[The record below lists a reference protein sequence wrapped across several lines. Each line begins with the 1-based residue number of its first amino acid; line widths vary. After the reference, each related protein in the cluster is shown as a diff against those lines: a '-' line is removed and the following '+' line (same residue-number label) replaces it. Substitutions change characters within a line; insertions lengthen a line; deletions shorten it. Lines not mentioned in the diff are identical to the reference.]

1 MRKGYKNDKEAC
13 PFIKYRKRN
22 EKNSSKK
29 PIKFYWHKFK
39 QLLIWQVSINSSN
52 FAAEKNPIFYMNI
65 TEANVNQAVELLK
78 VLVSTPSI
86 SREEGDATDR
96 LQLFIE
102 RGAPVRF
109 EMHRHLNNLWCVAPG
124 YNAQRPT
131 LLLDAHIDT
140 VKPVN
145 DWSKHPFTPT
155 VEGDI
160 IYGLGT
166 NDDGASLVS
175 MLQVFYKICESEQKY
190 NTIFLVSAEEE
201 VSGKNGIESV
211 IPAMPHIDCAIIGEP
226 TGMQPAVAE
235 KGLMV
240 IDCMAKGVSGH
251 AARNEGV
258 NAIYKAVEDIN
269 WFRNYKY
276 PKTSELLGDVKM
288 TVTQIN
294 AGHQHNVIPDS
305 CSYVVDIRSNECYS
319 NNELLEIIRS
329 NVGSEVKARSTRLNS
344 SSIALEHPLVQRA
357 VELGRKPFGSPTL
370 SNQALLGIP
379 TLKMGPGESSRS
391 HTANEFI
398 KISEIREGMKL
409 FCEMLNG
416 LKLQ

>member
-1 MRKGYKNDKEAC
+1 M
-13 PFIKYRKRN
+13 I
-22 EKNSSKK
+22 
-29 PIKFYWHKFK
+29 
-39 QLLIWQVSINSSN
+39 
-52 FAAEKNPIFYMNI
+52 NI

-86 SREEGDATDR
+86 SREESDATDR

-109 EMHRHLNNLWCVAPG
+109 EMHRHLNNLWCIAPG
-124 YNAQRPT
+124 YDPLRPT

-140 VKPVN
+140 VKPVGS
-145 DWSKHPFTPT
+145 WSKHPFTPT

-166 NDDGASLVS
+166 NDDGASLVT
-175 MLQVFYKICESEQKY
+175 MLQVFYKLCEFPQQY

-201 VSGKNGIESV
+201 VSGKNGIEAV
-211 IPAMPHIDCAIIGEP
+211 MPLLPPVSCAIIGEP
-226 TGMQPAVAE
+226 TGMNPAVAE

-240 IDCMAKGVSGH
+240 LDCTAKGVSGH

-258 NAIYKAVEDIN
+258 NAIYKAIEDIN
-269 WFRNYKY
+269 WFKNYKFQNS
-276 PKTSELLGDVKM
+276 SELLGDVKM

-294 AGHQHNVIPDS
+294 AGKQHNVIPDS

-319 NNELLEIIRS
+319 NNDLLGIIEK

-344 SSIALEHPLVQRA
+344 SSIATGHPLVKRTI
-357 VELGRKPFGSPTL
+357 ELGRKPFGSPTL
-370 SNQALLGIP
+370 SNQALLHIP
-379 TLKMGPGESSRS
+379 TLKMGPGDSSRS
-391 HTANEFI
+391 HTANEYI
-398 KISEIREGMKL
+398 RISEIREGIKL
-409 FCEMLNG
+409 FAEMLDG
-416 LKLQ
+416 LRL

>member
-1 MRKGYKNDKEAC
+1 M
-13 PFIKYRKRN
+13 I
-22 EKNSSKK
+22 
-29 PIKFYWHKFK
+29 
-39 QLLIWQVSINSSN
+39 
-52 FAAEKNPIFYMNI
+52 NI

-86 SREEGDATDR
+86 SREESDATDR

-109 EMHRHLNNLWCVAPG
+109 EMHRHLNNLWCIAPG
-124 YNAQRPT
+124 YDPLRPT

-140 VKPVN
+140 VKPVGS
-145 DWSKHPFTPT
+145 WSKHPFTPT

-166 NDDGASLVS
+166 NDDGASLVT
-175 MLQVFYKICESEQKY
+175 MLQVFYKLCEFPQQY

-201 VSGKNGIESV
+201 VSGKNGIEAV
-211 IPAMPHIDCAIIGEP
+211 MPLLPPVSCAIIGEP
-226 TGMQPAVAE
+226 TGMNPAVAE

-240 IDCMAKGVSGH
+240 LDCTAKGVSGH

-258 NAIYKAVEDIN
+258 NAIYKAIEDIN
-269 WFRNYKY
+269 WFKNYKFQNS
-276 PKTSELLGDVKM
+276 SELLGDVKM

-294 AGHQHNVIPDS
+294 AGKQHNVIPDS

-319 NNELLEIIRS
+319 NNDLLGIIEK

-344 SSIALEHPLVQRA
+344 SSIATGHPLVKRA
-357 VELGRKPFGSPTL
+357 IELGRKPFGSPTL
-370 SNQALLGIP
+370 SNQALLHIP
-379 TLKMGPGESSRS
+379 TLKMGPGDSSRS
-391 HTANEFI
+391 HTANEYI
-398 KISEIREGMKL
+398 KISEIREGIKL
-409 FCEMLNG
+409 FAEMLDG
-416 LKLQ
+416 LRI

>member
-1 MRKGYKNDKEAC
+1 M
-13 PFIKYRKRN
+13 I
-22 EKNSSKK
+22 
-29 PIKFYWHKFK
+29 
-39 QLLIWQVSINSSN
+39 
-52 FAAEKNPIFYMNI
+52 NI

-86 SREEGDATDR
+86 SREESDATDR

-109 EMHRHLNNLWCVAPG
+109 EMHRHLNNLWCIAPG
-124 YNAQRPT
+124 YDPLRPT

-140 VKPVN
+140 VKPVGS
-145 DWSKHPFTPT
+145 WSKHPFTPT

-166 NDDGASLVS
+166 NDDGASLVT
-175 MLQVFYKICESEQKY
+175 MLQVFYKLCEYPQQY

-201 VSGKNGIESV
+201 VSGKNGIEAV
-211 IPAMPHIDCAIIGEP
+211 MPLLPPVSCAIIGEP
-226 TGMQPAVAE
+226 TGMNPAVAE

-240 IDCMAKGVSGH
+240 LDCTAKGVSGH

-258 NAIYKAVEDIN
+258 NAIYKAIEDIN
-269 WFRNYKY
+269 WFKNYKFQNS
-276 PKTSELLGDVKM
+276 SELLGDVKM

-294 AGHQHNVIPDS
+294 AGKQHNVIPDS

-319 NNELLEIIRS
+319 NNDLLGIIEK

-344 SSIALEHPLVQRA
+344 SSIATGHPLVKRA
-357 VELGRKPFGSPTL
+357 IELGRKPFGSPTL
-370 SNQALLGIP
+370 SNQALLHIP
-379 TLKMGPGESSRS
+379 TLKMGPGDSSRS
-391 HTANEFI
+391 HTANEYI
-398 KISEIREGMKL
+398 KISEIREGIKL
-409 FCEMLNG
+409 FAEMLDG
-416 LKLQ
+416 LRI

>member
-1 MRKGYKNDKEAC
+1 M
-13 PFIKYRKRN
+13 I
-22 EKNSSKK
+22 
-29 PIKFYWHKFK
+29 
-39 QLLIWQVSINSSN
+39 
-52 FAAEKNPIFYMNI
+52 NI

-86 SREEGDATDR
+86 SREESDATDR

-109 EMHRHLNNLWCVAPG
+109 EMHRHLNNLWCIAPG
-124 YNAQRPT
+124 YDPLRPT

-140 VKPVN
+140 VKPVGS
-145 DWSKHPFTPT
+145 WSKHPFTPT

-166 NDDGASLVS
+166 NDDGASLVT
-175 MLQVFYKICESEQKY
+175 MLQVFYKLCEIPQQY

-201 VSGKNGIESV
+201 VSGKNGIEAV
-211 IPAMPHIDCAIIGEP
+211 MPLLPPVSCAIIGEP
-226 TGMQPAVAE
+226 TGMNPAVAE

-240 IDCMAKGVSGH
+240 LDCTAKGVSGH

-258 NAIYKAVEDIN
+258 NAIYKAIEDIN
-269 WFRNYKY
+269 WFKNYKFQNS
-276 PKTSELLGDVKM
+276 SELLGDVKM

-294 AGHQHNVIPDS
+294 AGKQHNVIPDS

-319 NNELLEIIRS
+319 NNDLLGIIEK

-344 SSIALEHPLVQRA
+344 SSIATGHPLVKRA
-357 VELGRKPFGSPTL
+357 IELGRKPFGSPTL
-370 SNQALLGIP
+370 SNQALLHIP
-379 TLKMGPGESSRS
+379 TLKMGPGDSSRS
-391 HTANEFI
+391 HTANEYI
-398 KISEIREGMKL
+398 RISEIREGIKL
-409 FCEMLNG
+409 FTEMLDG
-416 LKLQ
+416 LAL

>member
-1 MRKGYKNDKEAC
+1 M
-13 PFIKYRKRN
+13 I
-22 EKNSSKK
+22 
-29 PIKFYWHKFK
+29 
-39 QLLIWQVSINSSN
+39 
-52 FAAEKNPIFYMNI
+52 NI

-86 SREEGDATDR
+86 SREESDATDR

-109 EMHRHLNNLWCVAPG
+109 EMHRHLNNLWCIAPG
-124 YNAQRPT
+124 YDPLRPT

-140 VKPVN
+140 VKPVGS
-145 DWSKHPFTPT
+145 WSKHPFTPT

-166 NDDGASLVS
+166 NDDGASLVT
-175 MLQVFYKICESEQKY
+175 MLQVFYKLCEYPQQY

-211 IPAMPHIDCAIIGEP
+211 MPLLPPVSCAIIGEP
-226 TGMQPAVAE
+226 TGMNPAVAE

-240 IDCMAKGVSGH
+240 LDCTAKGVSGH

-258 NAIYKAVEDIN
+258 NAIYKAIEDIN
-269 WFRNYKY
+269 WFKNYKFQNS
-276 PKTSELLGDVKM
+276 SELLGDVKM

-294 AGHQHNVIPDS
+294 AGKQHNVIPDS

-319 NNELLEIIRS
+319 NNDLLGIIEK

-344 SSIALEHPLVQRA
+344 SSIATGHPLVKRA
-357 VELGRKPFGSPTL
+357 IELGRKPFGSPTL
-370 SNQALLGIP
+370 SNQALLHIP
-379 TLKMGPGESSRS
+379 TLKMGPGDSSRS
-391 HTANEFI
+391 HTANEYI
-398 KISEIREGMKL
+398 RISEIREGIKL
-409 FCEMLNG
+409 FAEMLDG
-416 LKLQ
+416 LRI